1 MMMPMPDVLVVDD
14 DAFTRSGICGYLRAL
29 GCQTREAGDVQT
41 AWELALASPPPTAVI
56 DIRLPLSP
64 AEANTLPTAANGID
78 LTLRLK
84 KSFPTLGVVLLS
96 AHARYEQEVI
106 RLAQRFMRSIAFL
119 HKGGDMSRLEWAL
132 KEVQNGRTL
141 FQSDL
146 VNPYVLETAVRT
158 HLTPDESYWID
169 QALTELPHLSIR
181 ELEITHLLAAAYT
194 PEAIAAR
201 LYLSKGNVDNVI
213 SRIYARL
220 GLADMK
226 EEGVGLRPLP
236 ILVKAC
242 LLADIRQ
249 SR

>member
-1 MMMPMPDVLVVDD
+1 MKDVLVVDD
-14 DAFTRSGICGYLRAL
+14 DVFTRSGLRGYLHTLGYRA
-29 GCQTREAGDVQT
+29 REAGDVQT
-41 AWELALASPPPTAVI
+41 AWELALDSPPPTAVI
-56 DIRLPLSP
+56 DIRLPL
-64 AEANTLPTAANGID
+64 TTAAASTPPTQSHGIV

-84 KSFPTLGVVLLS
+84 KSFPTMGIVLLS
-96 AHARYEQEVI
+96 AHHEYEREVI
-106 RLAQRFMRSIAFL
+106 QMAQRFCRSIAFL

-132 KEVQNGRTL
+132 REVQNGRTL

-146 VNPYVLETAVRT
+146 VNKRVLETAVRA
-158 HLTPDESYWID
+158 HFAPAESYWID
-169 QALTELPHLSIR
+169 QALMELPHLSPR
-181 ELEITHLLAAAYT
+181 EMEIAYLLAAAHT
-194 PEAIAAR
+194 PESIAAR

-213 SRIYARL
+213 SHIYGKL

-226 EEGVGLRPLP
+226 EEGVSLRPLP

>member
-1 MMMPMPDVLVVDD
+1 MPDVLVVED
-14 DAFTRSGICGYLRAL
+14 DAFTRSGICRYLHAL
-29 GCQTREAGDVQT
+29 GYQPREAGDVQT
-41 AWELALASPPPTAVI
+41 AWELALAAPPPTAVI
-56 DIRLPLSP
+56 DIRLPLT
-64 AEANTLPTAANGID
+64 AAGNGLPPTKANGID

-96 AHARYEQEVI
+96 AHHEYEREVI
-106 RLAQRFMRSIAFL
+106 QMAQRFMRSIAFL
-119 HKGGDMSRLEWAL
+119 HKGGDMFRLEWAL
-132 KEVQNGRTL
+132 QEVQNGRTL

-146 VNPYVLETAVRT
+146 VNKTVLETAVRT
-158 HLTPDESYWID
+158 HFTAAESDWID
-169 QALTELPHLSIR
+169 QALDELPHLSPR
-181 ELEITHLLAAAYT
+181 ELEIAHSLAAAYT

-201 LYLSKGNVDNVI
+201 LSLSKGNVDNVI
-213 SRIYARL
+213 SHIYVKL
-220 GLADMK
+220 GLAEMK